1 MPMWSMKMIP
11 ELVEEYFGDE
21 GREATISI
29 VDKRLSVHMNTYEVL
44 FAMDGEIKGK
54 FVTNWDEYARVA
66 ASRWVKKG
74 ELTNGVK

>member
-1 MPMWSMKMIP
+1 MTP

-66 ASRWVKKG
+66 ASRWVNRG